1 MFHFIKGNPDFFG
14 EDFVVIEN
22 NAIGYKIFTS
32 LTTMTSVRQLKANV
46 MMYTQLVVR
55 EDDMSLFGFHT
66 REELKMF
73 QLLTTV
79 SGVGAKVALGIL
91 SSIEHSQLAEIIH
104 SEDVNSL
111 TKAHGVGKKT
121 AQRIILELKEKID
134 IQDVA
139 AIRRIE
145 IPETLGNIQNEAV
158 EALVALGYGK
168 NEAELTVS
176 QVSSE
181 NNSTEKIIKAA
192 LKTLAR

>member
-55 EDDMSLFGFHT
+55 EDDMSLFGFDT

-134 IQDVA
+134 IQEVA